1 MQEIFGFAL
10 MVIVISSSG
19 VMSPGPLFSANI
31 IYGLKEGKTSGLKIA
46 VGHTIVEFPLIIFL
60 GAGIFT
66 TNIFPEYRALI
77 TIIGA
82 LGLFGFAGL
91 QIKSLFQKK
100 SQKNMRPTRN
110 PIFVGIFLSALNP
123 FFIIWWLTI
132 GFKLI
137 GESIELWGFF
147 GIIVLFLF
155 HIWMD
160 FIWLYAV
167 AFFASKTNNFLSN
180 RNYKILIISLT
191 IFLIYFGIEFLRDAQ
206 IF

>member
-1 MQEIFGFAL
+1 MQEFFSFAI
-10 MVIVISSSG
+10 MVIAISASG

-31 IYGLKEGKTSGLKIA
+31 IYGIREGKIAGLKIA

-60 GAGIFT
+60 GTGILT
-66 TNIFPEYRALI
+66 SNILPEFRIIVA
-77 TIIGA
+77 IIGA

-91 QIKSLFQKK
+91 QIRGILQKK
-100 SQKNMRPTRN
+100 FQRNLKPTRC
-110 PIFVGIFLSALNP
+110 PILAGIFLSALNP

-137 GESIELWGFF
+137 TESIELWGFF
-147 GIIVLFLF
+147 GIIILFLV

-160 FIWLYAV
+160 YVWLYIV
-167 AFFASKTNNFLSN
+167 AFFASKTSNLLSN

-191 IFLIYFGIEFLRDAQ
+191 MILIYFGIEFLRE
-206 IF
+206 I

>member
-1 MQEIFGFAL
+1 MQEFFGFAI
-10 MVIVISSSG
+10 MVIAISASG

-31 IYGLKEGKTSGLKIA
+31 IYGIREGKIAGLKIA

-60 GAGIFT
+60 GTGILT
-66 TNIFPEYRALI
+66 SNILPEFRIIVA
-77 TIIGA
+77 IIGA

-91 QIKSLFQKK
+91 QIRGILQKK
-100 SQKNMRPTRN
+100 NQRNLKPTRG
-110 PIFVGIFLSALNP
+110 PILAGIFLSALNP

-137 GESIELWGFF
+137 TESIELWGFF
-147 GIIVLFLF
+147 GIIILFLV

-160 FIWLYAV
+160 YVWLYIV
-167 AFFASKTNNFLSN
+167 AFFASKTSNLLSN

-191 IFLIYFGIEFLRDAQ
+191 MILIYFGIEFLRE
-206 IF
+206 I